1 MDLTTIVVHLAQDI
15 VEAESLAVAV
25 AFAIGLWFCGSAISS
40 AIKKSSAPGSDI
52 SGSKIFG
59 TFFIGVLLAQ
69 FSFSMGSVWD
79 SMTGSST
86 TTYGMVSYAGASA
99 AGAFAPAVNAVLT
112 IISTFG
118 WWYGLKG
125 FTQLRRASSGGGGGG
140 YEDYAWKGF
149 IHILGGAAMINIAT
163 TLDAFKETL
172 GLTF

>member
-40 AIKKSSAPGSDI
+40 AIKKSGSPGSDI
-52 SGSKIFG
+52 SSSKIFG

-69 FSFSMGSVWD
+69 FSFSIGSVWD
-79 SMTGSST
+79 SMTGSTS

-125 FTQLRRASSGGGGGG
+125 FTQLRKASSGGGGGG

-149 IHILGGAAMINIAT
+149 IHIVGGAAMINIAT

>member
-1 MDLTTIVVHLAQDI
+1 VQALLI
-15 VEAESLAVAV
+15 SFVAV
-25 AFAIGLWFCGSAISS
+25 AFAEIGDKTQLLALVLAARYRRPWPICAGILVATLLNH
-40 AIKKSSAPGSDI
+40 ALAGEA
-52 SGSKIFG
+52 
-59 TFFIGVLLAQ
+59 GVLLAQ
-69 FSFSMGSVWD
+69 FSFSMGSAWD
-79 SMTGSST
+79 SMTGSAT

-125 FTQLRRASSGGGGGG
+125 FTQLRKASSGGGGGG

-149 IHILGGAAMINIAT
+149 IHILGGAAMINIAS